1 MARRGGVP
9 KDMIMAKQTV
19 KGQGRVFLVVVD
31 ETEEMRAALRFASLR
46 AKSTGGKVALLYVIE
61 PTEFTHWVAVE
72 DLSQEEN
79 RERAE
84 EVMQDLSAEVNEWA
98 GELPVLF
105 LREGTRDE
113 CVLELIEEEPDIS
126 ILVLGAATGTKGP
139 GPLVSA
145 LTGRLVSKLRVPV
158 TIVPGNLS
166 DEQIIAIT

>member
-1 MARRGGVP
+1 
-9 KDMIMAKQTV
+9 MIMAKQTA

-105 LREGTRDE
+105 LRVGTRDE